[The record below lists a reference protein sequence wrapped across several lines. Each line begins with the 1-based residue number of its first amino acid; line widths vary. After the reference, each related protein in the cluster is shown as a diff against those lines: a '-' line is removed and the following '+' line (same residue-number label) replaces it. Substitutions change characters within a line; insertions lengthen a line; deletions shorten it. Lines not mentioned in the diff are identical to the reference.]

1 MAVVLCAGYV
11 SIVIRGCVVGS
22 KELSVRQGLTVSK
35 VDQWISHAIEGG
47 ERSNNRSN
55 GGDSNESTIDEMLR
69 HSQVKKHG
77 TFGRLSA
84 SQQNLITSVV
94 SVMQDKVAGD
104 AKQNA
109 ETLKDIILAEREAL
123 KAMSHSFTSTAKSLY
138 QLPLIGSL
146 KKTDDIKDVTSEGFS
161 NARYDEEIIGGEKND
176 SAQGAPD
183 SGKQHSWVHFFSWG
197 NMISI
202 AAIVLL
208 VLVVKTSVETA
219 NFETQY
225 HNAIAEVDTLELS
238 LEAKE
243 KKYEGLL
250 SELQL
255 ANVKIAGLESNIDG
269 LKHNAEQK
277 QAMLEATIQK
287 QDNQVRKL
295 QLLSSSAQTTL
306 KAEIKAL
313 QTEVAQFKGKEMDG
327 DQQNAIWKQL
337 AKERKEE
344 LNQLQSQILALSE
357 LSRKDA
363 SAEEDSGWS
372 LF

>member
-1 MAVVLCAGYV
+1 M
-11 SIVIRGCVVGS
+11 GS

-35 VDQWISHAIEGG
+35 VDQWINNAINGSDRNNK
-47 ERSNNRSN
+47 RSSENS
-55 GGDSNESTIDEMLR
+55 SNENTIDEMLR
-69 HSQVKKHG
+69 NSQVKKHG

-84 SQQNLITSVV
+84 SQQNLVTSVV
-94 SVMQDKVAGD
+94 SVMQDKVTGD
-104 AKQNA
+104 AKKNA
-109 ETLKDIILAEREAL
+109 EALKDIILAEREAL
-123 KAMSHSFTSTAKSLY
+123 KAMSHSFASTAKSLY

-146 KKTDDIKDVTSEGFS
+146 KKDDDVKNVASQGFS
-161 NARYDEEIIGGEKND
+161 NRARYDEEMVENEND
-176 SAQGAPD
+176 ADPQVSSDIDRLQR
-183 SGKQHSWVHFFSWG
+183 SWVSFFSWG

-225 HNAIAEVDTLELS
+225 HNAISDVDTLELS

-243 KKYEGLL
+243 KKYEGVL

-255 ANVKIAGLESNIDG
+255 ANIKIASLESDIGGFKN
-269 LKHNAEQK
+269 NATQK
-277 QAMLEATIQK
+277 QGALEKTIQK
-287 QDNQVRKL
+287 QDNQLRKL
-295 QLLSSSAQTTL
+295 QLLSASTQASL
-306 KAEIKAL
+306 NSEINAL
-313 QTEVAQFKGKEMDG
+313 QTEVGLFKGKEIDG
-327 DQQNAIWKQL
+327 EQQNEIWKQL

-357 LSRKDA
+357 LSKNGDNR
-363 SAEEDSGWS
+363 EGDSGWS

>member
-1 MAVVLCAGYV
+1 M
-11 SIVIRGCVVGS
+11 GS

-47 ERSNNRSN
+47 ERNKNRSSGN
-55 GGDSNESTIDEMLR
+55 DSNENTIDEMLR

-84 SQQNLITSVV
+84 SQQSLITSVV

-109 ETLKDIILAEREAL
+109 ETLKDIIIAEREAL

-161 NARYDEEIIGGEKND
+161 NSRYDEEIVGNEKSDND
-176 SAQGAPD
+176 QGMSPD
-183 SGKQHSWVHFFSWG
+183 TDRQHSWVSFFSWG

-225 HNAIAEVDTLELS
+225 HNAISDVDTLELS
-238 LEAKE
+238 LEARE

-277 QAMLEATIQK
+277 QAMLETTIQK

-295 QLLSSSAQTTL
+295 QLLYSSAQTTL
-306 KAEIKAL
+306 NAEIKAL
-313 QTEVAQFKGKEMDG
+313 QTEVALFKGKEMDG
-327 DQQNAIWKQL
+327 EQQNEIWKQL

-357 LSRKDA
+357 LSRKDV

>member
-1 MAVVLCAGYV
+1 M
-11 SIVIRGCVVGS
+11 GS
-22 KELSVRQGLTVSK
+22 KELSVRQGLAVSK
-35 VDQWISHAIEGG
+35 VDQWISGALKGDNG
-47 ERSNNRSN
+47 SKSRSDGNSSDEN
-55 GGDSNESTIDEMLR
+55 TIDEMLR

-77 TFGRLSA
+77 TFGRLST
-84 SQQNLITSVV
+84 SQQSLVTSVV

-104 AKQNA
+104 AKRNA
-109 ETLKDIILAEREAL
+109 ESLKDIILAEREAL

-146 KKTDDIKDVTSEGFS
+146 KKEEDIEDITSGRFS
-161 NARYDEEIIGGEKND
+161 NRRHDEDIVESEKSYVDPGVSSNI
-176 SAQGAPD
+176 SRQR
-183 SGKQHSWVHFFSWG
+183 SWIHFFSWG

-225 HNAIAEVDTLELS
+225 HNAISDVDTLELS
-238 LEAKE
+238 LDAKE

-255 ANVKIAGLESNIDG
+255 ANVKIAGLESSIDG
-269 LKHNAEQK
+269 LKQNTVQK

-287 QDNQVRKL
+287 QDNQLRKL
-295 QLLSSSAQTTL
+295 QRLSASTQTTL
-306 KAEIKAL
+306 KSEIKAL
-313 QTEVAQFKGKEMDG
+313 QTNVAQFKGKEMDG
-327 DQQNAIWKQL
+327 AQQNEIWKQL

-344 LNQLQSQILALSE
+344 LNQLQSQILALST
-357 LSRKDA
+357 LSRKEI
-363 SAEEDSGWS
+363 SAEEDKGWS

>member
-1 MAVVLCAGYV
+1 M
-11 SIVIRGCVVGS
+11 GS

-35 VDQWISHAIEGG
+35 VDQWINHAIEGG
-47 ERSNNRSN
+47 DRNNDRSN

-84 SQQNLITSVV
+84 GQQNLITSVV

-161 NARYDEEIIGGEKND
+161 NARYDEEIIGSEKND
-176 SAQGAPD
+176 SDQGMPSNTDKAR
-183 SGKQHSWVHFFSWG
+183 SWVHFFSWG

-225 HNAIAEVDTLELS
+225 HNAISEVDTLELS

-277 QAMLEATIQK
+277 QTMLEAMIQK

-363 SAEEDSGWS
+363 RAEEESGWS

>member
-1 MAVVLCAGYV
+1 M
-11 SIVIRGCVVGS
+11 GS

-35 VDQWISHAIEGG
+35 VDQWISNAIEGG
-47 ERSNNRSN
+47 KGNKHRSSGN
-55 GGDSNESTIDEMLR
+55 DSNENTIDEMLR

-161 NARYDEEIIGGEKND
+161 NARYDEEIIGSDKSD
-176 SAQGAPD
+176 SDQGGVSNTD
-183 SGKQHSWVHFFSWG
+183 KQHSWLHFFSWG

-225 HNAIAEVDTLELS
+225 HNAISEVDTLELS

-269 LKHNAEQK
+269 LKHNSEQK

-344 LNQLQSQILALSE
+344 LHQLQSQILALSE
-357 LSRKDA
+357 LSRKDV